1 MKFTD
6 LAKISVKAGRGGN
19 GALSFRREKFIPKG
33 GPDGGDGGKGG
44 DVILKAVGGI
54 VTLADFEYNR
64 RFQAGHAGH
73 GSGAMRSG
81 SKGEDLIIDVP
92 CGTLVKDAET
102 GKILADL
109 VEPEQI
115 FIAARGGRGGR
126 GNSHFTS
133 STRRAPRFAEKGD
146 LGEERNLILE
156 LKLIAD
162 IGLVG
167 FPNAGKSSILAAIS
181 GAKPKIAGYPFTT
194 LSPNLGVLAVDDEQI
209 VIADVPGLIE
219 GAHEDKGLGLQF
231 LRHIERTRALI
242 HVVDLSEPDV
252 LRNLEVIQDE
262 FKAYG
267 AASPRGESAYNL
279 NSRPHIVVGNKIDLK
294 DLKNNV
300 EQNAEILKAEMTR
313 LKTQCFIVSALTGE
327 GINDL
332 IDAIVKLVRA
342 APRPAGMTTLDDNYN
357 QAEIL
362 ELPKKRGKKS
372 EPVNIAR
379 LSDGSFKVEQ
389 ENLEKAVMRIN
400 FEHDD
405 ALMRFSRLLK
415 RFSVEEALEAAGAK
429 KGDKILIGDEE
440 FEFQPDKIMPDEI
453 ETGELIEVNSES

>member
-6 LAKISVKAGRGGN
+6 LVRISVKAGRGGN

-54 VTLADFEYNR
+54 VTLADFEYNK

-73 GSGAMRSG
+73 GSGAMRYG
-81 SKGEDLIIDVP
+81 AKGEDLVIEVP
-92 CGTLVKDAET
+92 CGTLVKDENS

-109 VEPEQI
+109 VEPGQE
-115 FIAARGGRGGR
+115 FIAAKGGRGGR
-126 GNSHFTS
+126 GNSHFAS
-133 STRRAPRFAEKGD
+133 SIRRAPRFAEKGD
-146 LGEERNLILE
+146 AGEERNLILE

-231 LRHIERTRALI
+231 LRHIERTRALL
-242 HVVDLSEPDV
+242 HVIDLSEPDA
-252 LRNLEVIQDE
+252 LNNLEVIKAE
-262 FKAYG
+262 FRAYG
-267 AASPRGESAYNL
+267 ADLDA
-279 NSRPHIVVGNKIDLK
+279 RPYIIVGNKIDLANAC
-294 DLKNNV
+294 D
-300 EQNAEILKAEMTR
+300 NAELLKAEAAR
-313 LKTQCFIVSALTGE
+313 LNTECFIVSALTGE

-332 IDAIVKLVRA
+332 IKAIVKLVRS
-342 APRPAGMTTLDDNYN
+342 APRPAGVTSLEDESGIIELEAKDNRN
-357 QAEIL
+357 
-362 ELPKKRGKKS
+362 KRKFK
-372 EPVNIAR
+372 PVNIAK
-379 LSDGSFKVEQ
+379 LYDGSFKVEH
-389 ENLEKAVMRIN
+389 EELEKAVMRIN
-400 FEHDD
+400 FDHDD
-405 ALMRFSRLLK
+405 ALMRFARLLK
-415 RFSVEEALEAAGAK
+415 RFNVEEALEAAGARE
-429 KGDKILIGDEE
+429 GDLILIGEEE
-440 FEFQPDKIMPDEI
+440 FEFEPDR
-453 ETGELIEVNSES
+453 VSAES